1 MFLNELNKKESIAF
15 INLVELLAKSDNL
28 FAKNEKS
35 LINDYIVE
43 LSLKDEEIPDL
54 SFDKVIEHFKNS
66 TSRIKNI
73 VYLEL
78 TGLALIDGSFDK
90 EEIKFL
96 NAIAGQFNI
105 SKEKQQDFIDYF
117 KIVQEKYDSTFI
129 DAEGKL
135 KSLKELAQKL
145 L

>member
-28 FAKNEKS
+28 FAKNEKN

-105 SKEKQQDFIDYF
+105 SKEKQQDFMDYF
-117 KIVQEKYDSTFI
+117 KVLKDKYESTFI
-129 DAEGKL
+129 DAESKL
-135 KSLKELAQKL
+135 ESLKELAQKL

>member
-28 FAKNEKS
+28 FAKNEKN

-96 NAIAGQFNI
+96 NAIGGQFNI
-105 SKEKQQDFIDYF
+105 SKEKQQDFMDYF
-117 KIVQEKYDSTFI
+117 KVLKDKYESTFI
-129 DAEGKL
+129 DAESKL
-135 KSLKELAQKL
+135 ESLKELAQKL

>member
-78 TGLALIDGSFDK
+78 IGLALIDGSFDK
-90 EEIKFL
+90 EEIRFL

-129 DAEGKL
+129 DAESKL